1 MASDHTLIL
10 SDLHLHRG
18 SDPAV
23 SEDFAALLA
32 ARPASTLVL
41 NGDVFD
47 LDQVAGEPRAGI
59 ETTAYRLLATV
70 EAHPALG
77 AGLRDWIGRGG
88 TLVWL
93 PGNHDAEICLPAH
106 QTLLCRLLQI
116 APDRVRFEPAHYR
129 QDGLHVE
136 HGHQHD
142 PDNRFFP
149 DTPTAVARRR
159 LSALPLG
166 CLTTRYLLCRIPAF
180 VNRGDN
186 HLTPLRV
193 LGRVIRHHG
202 WQTPRMVA
210 LYVLAAFRIAFQS
223 LWARRRGD
231 AARTRES
238 TMASP
243 WRVLGRMYID
253 RVALAAA
260 LGLVVALFA
269 LGRLAPDGAG
279 GLGAGAALAAGL
291 PCAVLL
297 FWAPSRRRRY
307 RHRDRQGCRDAARD
321 AIGQGAGVVV
331 MGHVHHCEELAID
344 GGRYINPGAFSIPD
358 QRGRPYVVVTDQR
371 AAVDYHPAS
380 V

>member
-1 MASDHTLIL
+1 MAVDTLIV

-23 SEDFAALLA
+23 AEDFAGLLA
-32 ARPASTLVL
+32 KRAACTLVL

-47 LDQVAGEPRAGI
+47 LDQVAGERRAGI
-59 ETTAYRLLATV
+59 ETTAYRLLETI

-77 AGLRDWIGRGG
+77 AALQDWIARGG
-88 TLVWL
+88 RVVWL
-93 PGNHDAEICLPAH
+93 AGNHDAEICLPAH
-106 QTLLCRLLQI
+106 RDLLCRLLDLD
-116 APDRVRFEPAHYR
+116 PGRVRFENEHHREA
-129 QDGLHVE
+129 GLHVE

-149 DTPTAVARRR
+149 DTPTAVSRRR

-193 LGRVIRHHG
+193 LGRVIRNHG
-202 WQTPRMVA
+202 LRTPRMVA
-210 LYVLAAFRIAFQS
+210 LYVLAAFRIALQAVF
-223 LWARRRGD
+223 ARRRGD
-231 AARTRES
+231 ADRDHQTP
-238 TMASP
+238 MASP

-260 LGLVVALFA
+260 LGLVVALFT
-269 LGRLAPDGAG
+269 LGRLAPGGGG

-291 PCAVLL
+291 PCALLL

-307 RHRDRQGCRDAARD
+307 RHRDRQGCRDAARA
-321 AIGQGAGVVV
+321 AIGQGAKMVV
-331 MGHVHHCEELAID
+331 MGHVHHAEELAID
-344 GGRYINPGAFSIPD
+344 GGCYINPGAFSLPED
-358 QRGRPYVVVTDQR
+358 QGRPYVVVRGDE
-371 AAVDYHPAS
+371 ACIEYHAS
-380 V
+380 